1 MLTNIGL
8 GGIVKFNTAGKYTYR
23 SANSI
28 ISGTVRPPINCA
40 PVISN
45 DGKYVYTALRET
57 ATNKCY
63 LVKLNA
69 LDPAVGVTTPSLQAL
84 ALQASVVLFDP
95 STGAFARAIQE
106 STASPLIGPD
116 GHVFMGV
123 FASNYRQSHGWLL
136 QFDKDLNQVDTL
148 GNTFPIGAFGWD
160 DTPSIVPAS
169 AVPSYKGS
177 SSYLVLSKYN
187 NYFSTGGDGRN
198 HLAVVDPSNSY
209 VMGATNASP
218 IVITAGSAHGLHDGQ
233 KVLVTGVTGNT
244 SANGTFYAKVTGYSS
259 TTFALYSNVAL
270 TTPVAGN
277 AAYKAGGTFSGS
289 IDRLSPAVK
298 IMNEVLLVS
307 GLSCDASF
315 SSCTKTPLLSVHAV
329 SNTSPAVVTTTA
341 AHGLVDG
348 QAVFVN
354 NVAGT
359 TSANGSFYAKTS
371 GYTGTTFGLYYDS
384 ALTIPVP
391 ANASC
396 VINTG
401 LVENSTV
408 PVREWCINAAAIDAA
423 NKCAI
428 VNSEDGSA
436 YKWDFVTNTL
446 TQALSLQ
453 PATGEA
459 YTCTSIGPDGTSYAI
474 NNGVLHAM
482 APSTG
487 P

>member
-1 MLTNIGL
+1 M
-8 GGIVKFNTAGKYTYR
+8 
-23 SANSI
+23 
-28 ISGTVRPPINCA
+28 
-40 PVISN
+40 
-45 DGKYVYTALRET
+45 
-57 ATNKCY
+57 
-63 LVKLNA
+63 
-69 LDPAVGVTTPSLQAL
+69 
-84 ALQASVVLFDP
+84 
-95 STGAFARAIQE
+95 
-106 STASPLIGPD
+106 
-116 GHVFMGV
+116 
-123 FASNYRQSHGWLL
+123 
-136 QFDKDLNQVDTL
+136 
-148 GNTFPIGAFGWD
+148 
-160 DTPSIVPAS
+160 
-169 AVPSYKGS
+169 
-177 SSYLVLSKYN
+177 
-187 NYFSTGGDGRN
+187 
-198 HLAVVDPSNSY
+198 
-209 VMGATNASP
+209 
-218 IVITAGSAHGLHDGQ
+218 
-233 KVLVTGVTGNT
+233 
-244 SANGTFYAKVTGYSS
+244 
-259 TTFALYSNVAL
+259 
-270 TTPVAGN
+270 
-277 AAYKAGGTFSGS
+277 
-289 IDRLSPAVK
+289 
-298 IMNEVLLVS
+298 
-307 GLSCDASF
+307 
-315 SSCTKTPLLSVHAV
+315 
-329 SNTSPAVVTTTA
+329 
-341 AHGLVDG
+341 DG